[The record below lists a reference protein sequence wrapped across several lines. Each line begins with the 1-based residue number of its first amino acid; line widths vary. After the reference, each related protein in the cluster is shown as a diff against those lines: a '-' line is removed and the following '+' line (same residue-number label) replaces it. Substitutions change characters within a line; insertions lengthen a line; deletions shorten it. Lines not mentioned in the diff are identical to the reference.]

1 MTNDRI
7 REIITEETAR
17 LPANVRFDVTFHGNG
32 AHISG
37 EEIAKYER
45 VVERFCD
52 GVYSPCLYK
61 HIATAKRLGDV
72 NVYGIQGEKRVR
84 EIVRKLVDFAIEN
97 ASPVPDIIHPVPT
110 AKAVDYVKREFP
122 ENVVDLTAK
131 SAERL

>member
-1 MTNDRI
+1 MKNERI
-7 REIITEETAR
+7 KKIVTEETVR

-61 HIATAKRLGDV
+61 HIACAKRLGDV
-72 NVYGIQGEKRVR
+72 HVYGIQGEKKVR
-84 EIVRKLVDFAIEN
+84 EIVREFVDFAIEN
-97 ASPVPDIIHPVPT
+97 ASPDIIHPVPT

-122 ENVVDLTAK
+122 ENVVDLTTK
-131 SAERL
+131 STERR

>member
-1 MTNDRI
+1 MTNERI
-7 REIITEETAR
+7 RNIITEETVR

-61 HIATAKRLGDV
+61 HIAHAKRLGDV

-84 EIVRKLVDFAIEN
+84 EIVRELVDFAIEN
-97 ASPVPDIIHPVPT
+97 ASPDVIHPVPT

-122 ENVVDLTAK
+122 ESVVDLTTK
-131 SAERL
+131 PTERL

>member
-1 MTNDRI
+1 MKNERI
-7 REIITEETAR
+7 RQIINEVSVR

-61 HIATAKRLGDV
+61 HIACAKRLGDV
-72 NVYGIQGEKRVR
+72 NVYGIQGEKKVR
-84 EIVRKLVDFAIEN
+84 EIVREFVDFAIEN
-97 ASPVPDIIHPVPT
+97 ASPDIIHPVPT

-122 ENVVDLTAK
+122 ENVVDLATK
-131 SAERL
+131 PTERL

>member
-1 MTNDRI
+1 MTNERI
-7 REIITEETAR
+7 KQIIKEETSR
-17 LPANVRFDVTFHGNG
+17 LPANVKFDITFHGNG

-72 NVYGIQGEKRVR
+72 NVFGIQGEKKVR
-84 EIVRKLVDFAIEN
+84 EIVQKLVEFAIEN
-97 ASPVPDIIHPVPT
+97 TSPDIIHPVPT

-122 ENVVDLTAK
+122 ENVVDLTTK
-131 SAERL
+131 SAE

>member
-1 MTNDRI
+1 MTNERI
-7 REIITEETAR
+7 RQIINEVSIR
-17 LPANVRFDVTFHGNG
+17 LPTNVRFDVTFHGNG

-72 NVYGIQGEKRVR
+72 HVYGIQGEKRVR

-97 ASPVPDIIHPVPT
+97 ASPDKIHPVPT
-110 AKAVDYVKREFP
+110 VKAVDYVKREFP

>member
-1 MTNDRI
+1 MTNERI
-7 REIITEETAR
+7 KQIIEEEIAR
-17 LPANVRFDVTFHGNG
+17 LPANVRFDVTFLGNG

-52 GVYSPCLYK
+52 GIYSPCLYK

-72 NVYGIQGEKRVR
+72 HVYGIQGEKRVR

-97 ASPVPDIIHPVPT
+97 VSPDVIHQVPT
-110 AKAVDYVKREFP
+110 VKAVDYVKREFP
-122 ENVVDLTAK
+122 ENVVDLTTK
-131 SAERL
+131 PTERF